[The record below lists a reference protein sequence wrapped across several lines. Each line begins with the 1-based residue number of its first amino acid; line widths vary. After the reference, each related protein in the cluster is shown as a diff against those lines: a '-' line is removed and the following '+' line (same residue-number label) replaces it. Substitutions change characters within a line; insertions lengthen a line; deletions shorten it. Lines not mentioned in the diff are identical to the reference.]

1 MDLIERE
8 VGQFPVSMGT
18 SLAIEGFLGIHPN
31 QTKPP
36 LDVKTVKEIWINLRT
51 LARNLWNS
59 IKTERLNVIDPAQA
73 VMVLLQEV
81 QTIPVV
87 LQQAG
92 VKVKVQYYIASMD
105 QVRWTFPHAIF
116 KKAKTPK
123 QMAYEVYERYVAI
136 TLYKQMVEEG
146 IPVMEIKKLP
156 PKTDGTV
163 ALLTHYP
170 SELFWKD
177 QFSRLFLLESNTGKL
192 KPWNMWYTKLNNVKE
207 DTPLPFDKFTL
218 QVFGDGVLIE
228 PQPRGIKA
236 QLKTLAEARRWS
248 PITKPDKIHYDI
260 GTYGT
265 KELKEAYATLR

>member
-1 MDLIERE
+1 MDIIERE

-31 QTKPP
+31 QSKLPV
-36 LDVKTVKEIWINLRT
+36 DVRTIKEVWINLRT

-59 IKTERLNVIDPAQA
+59 IKTERLNVINPAEA
-73 VMVLLQEV
+73 VTVLMQEV
-81 QTIPVV
+81 QTIPTVF
-87 LQQAG
+87 LQAG

-105 QVRWTFPHAIF
+105 QIRWTFPKATF
-116 KKAKTPK
+116 KQAKTPK

-136 TLYKQMVEEG
+136 ELYKQMIDEG

-163 ALLTHYP
+163 AMLTHYP
-170 SELFWKD
+170 SELLWKD
-177 QFSRLFLLESNTGKL
+177 QFSRLLLWESNTGKL
-192 KPWNMWYTKLNNVKE
+192 KPWNMWYTKLNGVKE

-236 QLKTLAEARRWS
+236 QLKTLAEAKRWS
-248 PITKPDKIHYDI
+248 PITKPDKMHYDI
-260 GTYGT
+260 GTSGT

>member
-36 LDVKTVKEIWINLRT
+36 LDVRTVKEVWINLRT

-59 IKTERLNVIDPAQA
+59 IKTERLNVINPAQA
-73 VMVLLQEV
+73 VMVLMQEV

-92 VKVKVQYYIASMD
+92 SKVKVQYYIASQD
-105 QVRWTFPHAIF
+105 QVRWTFPRATF
-116 KKAKTPK
+116 KQAKTPK
-123 QMAYEVYERYVAI
+123 QMAYEVYERYAAI
-136 TLYKQMVEEG
+136 ELYKQMVAEG

-163 ALLTHYP
+163 AILTHYP
-170 SELFWKD
+170 SELLWKD

-192 KPWNMWYTKLNNVKE
+192 KPWNMWYTKLNGVKE

-218 QVFGDGVLIE
+218 QVFGDGVMIE
-228 PQPRGIKA
+228 PQPRGVKA
-236 QLKTLAEARRWS
+236 QLKTLAESKRWS
-248 PITKPDKIHYDI
+248 PITKADKMHYDI
-260 GTYGT
+260 GSSDL